1 MWSQSLHLSTG
12 GAVLIALAVM
22 NQSPAQDA
30 PTKAAATTHYRA
42 KQVMGATVNIEGNT
56 SVGKVDDI
64 VFDDNGQIEYMIVL
78 NHGKLVTVPWEAA
91 KFNFEKRT
99 AMIPI
104 APEKFQQIPTYTVDQ
119 YPVFSAPTY
128 RTQTYQYYG
137 LTPGQARRA
146 NRLLP

>member
-1 MWSQSLHLSTG
+1 MFSRSLRQSYMF
-12 GAVLIALAVM
+12 AVLTALVVV
-22 NQSPAQDA
+22 NQCPAQDA
-30 PTKAAATTHYRA
+30 TTKDATGTHYRA
-42 KQVMGATVNIEGNT
+42 KQVLGSTVNIEGNT

-78 NHGKLVTVPWEAA
+78 NQGKLVTVPWEAA

-99 AMIPI
+99 AMINI
-104 APEKFQQIPTYTVDQ
+104 TPEKFQKIPTYTVDQ
-119 YPVFSAPTY
+119 YPVYSAPTY

-146 NRLLP
+146 SRLVP